1 MTEAVTR
8 IGVFVNGEATSTA
21 ARTVAELLVEAGYGG
36 AKVATAVNGE
46 FLPERRRATTTLTT
60 GDHIEVVAPRQGG

>member
-1 MTEAVTR
+1 MTETVTR
-8 IGVFVNGEATSTA
+8 IRVFVNGEAISTA
-21 ARTVAELLVEAGYGG
+21 GRTVADLLVEAGYGG

-46 FLPERRRATTTLTT
+46 FLPERRRGTTALAE